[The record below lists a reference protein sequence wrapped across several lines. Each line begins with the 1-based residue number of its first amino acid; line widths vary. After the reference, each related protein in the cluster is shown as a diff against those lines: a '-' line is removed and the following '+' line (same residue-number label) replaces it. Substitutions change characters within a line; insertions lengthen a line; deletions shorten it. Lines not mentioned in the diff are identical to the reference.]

1 MPHFRFQAKTS
12 EGKLIQREFEA
23 PTKSAAKKRVQKAAL
38 ARSLRVQALDEK
50 KTFLYRVRKNGQ
62 SPMEGEQE
70 AYSPEEVE
78 RALKKMGYKVDY
90 VRRKWLDLTGRVPKE
105 EVVIFVRLSADLL
118 RQKLPFDQILTL
130 LHEDTTNAAMKNVI
144 RTIQKDLRDGKEST
158 DVYGKHEKV
167 FGRFACYMLGIASTS
182 GNMASVFESTAKF
195 IERDSEFKK
204 SIRRSLFMPS
214 ISILAIIGT
223 LLFFVGYIFPVM
235 AEMFMEFDI
244 VMPPLT
250 SKTLVVSYWLQA
262 NWYLVLAA
270 LLFPVFSIAMTMKNR
285 KGRRFLDKMIIQIPV
300 IGDLLHKISIEI
312 FARVFQTLYS
322 GSGQNIEVIRV
333 AAEACRNTYIEHQ
346 IKHVSIKMMLN
357 DGVDLI
363 HSLEASNVFPKS
375 ALSRFRLGA
384 ESGSLKINA
393 GQLADYY
400 EKQTSYKL
408 ESVIGLINLFVNLF
422 IFVALIFITIVSS
435 EGALIQPNY

>member
-1 MPHFRFQAKTS
+1 MPHFRFQAQTI

-23 PTKSAAKKRVQKAAL
+23 STKSEAKKKVQKAAV

-50 KTFLYRVRKNGQ
+50 KIYLYRVRKNGQ

-70 AYSPEEVE
+70 AYSPDEVE

-90 VRRKWLDLTGRVPKE
+90 VRRKWFDLTGRVPKE
-105 EVVIFVRLSADLL
+105 EVVVFVRLSADLL

-130 LHEDTTNAAMKNVI
+130 LHEDTTNSAMKNVI

-204 SIRRSLFMPS
+204 SIRRALFMPS

-235 AEMFMEFDI
+235 AEMFLEFDI
-244 VMPPLT
+244 IMPPLT
-250 SKTLVVSYWLQA
+250 AKTLVVSYWLQA
-262 NWYLVLAA
+262 NWIWVVAA
-270 LLFPVFSIAMTMKNR
+270 LLFPVISVALTWKNPR
-285 KGRRFLDKMIIQIPV
+285 GRRFLDKRIIKIPV

-322 GSGQNIEVIRV
+322 GSGQNIEVIRI
-333 AAEACRNTYIEHQ
+333 AAEACRNSYIEHQ
-346 IKHVSIKMMLN
+346 IKNVSIKLMLD

-363 HSLEASNVFPKS
+363 HSLEASKVFPKS

-408 ESVIGLINLFVNLF
+408 ESVIGLISLIVNLF
-422 IFVALIFITIVSS
+422 IFVALIFITVVSS
-435 EGALIQPNY
+435 EGALIKPNY